1 VVTIIVR
8 DMIDYIQDTIGARRY
23 WNDTRII
30 SFINQVQLK
39 MASMLKIVCQDFY
52 KFDSSLEARYTIPSN
67 YIANERLWYDNGGS
81 DNVITIL
88 PSPSNIYGVFSNAE
102 TDSTDNPSRAFIWNA
117 SGRRELWI
125 YPKFVTAGIDIW
137 WFFWSMPSKLT
148 NDNDESPFPPEWHIL
163 IVEAVINKIKV
174 NDEWMSGSEE
184 LTLFN
189 QLVHT
194 AKTME
199 TTKGVVE
206 RGAILMPY
214 NQFPVVDGIGLI
226 DGSVKGIVWGH

>member
-1 VVTIIVR
+1 
-8 DMIDYIQDTIGARRY
+8 
-23 WNDTRII
+23 
-30 SFINQVQLK
+30 
-39 MASMLKIVCQDFY
+39 
-52 KFDSSLEARYTIPSN
+52 
-67 YIANERLWYDNGGS
+67 
-81 DNVITIL
+81 
-88 PSPSNIYGVFSNAE
+88 
-102 TDSTDNPSRAFIWNA
+102 
-117 SGRRELWI
+117 
-125 YPKFVTAGIDIW
+125 
-137 WFFWSMPSKLT
+137 
-148 NDNDESPFPPEWHIL
+148 
-163 IVEAVINKIKV
+163 
-174 NDEWMSGSEE
+174 MSGSEE